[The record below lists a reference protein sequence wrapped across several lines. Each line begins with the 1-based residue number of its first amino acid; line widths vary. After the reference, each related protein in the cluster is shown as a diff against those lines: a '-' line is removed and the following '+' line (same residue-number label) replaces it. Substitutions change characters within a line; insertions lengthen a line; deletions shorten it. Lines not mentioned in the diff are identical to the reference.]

1 MLCCLFEEMQSDSP
15 AVHYFMGIFF
25 SPFPSHHLCY
35 CFPIFH
41 PQQPPSSQPSLWK
54 WEVTL
59 ILTPVANG
67 TNTVDALLFLSHDVE
82 YPKLDIC
89 PTLEVDVNPSLG
101 CDGYLNLNSN
111 QNEPLSDAEHSC
123 EVHLRLLC
131 PTLKS
136 SDLLIALMP
145 GASWTFVL
153 VEV

>member
-1 MLCCLFEEMQSDSP
+1 MLSLWGNAVWLTSCALFHGYLS
-15 AVHYFMGIFF
+15 F
-25 SPFPSHHLCY
+25 PFPSHYLCY

-111 QNEPLSDAEHSC
+111 QNEPLSDAGHSR
-123 EVHLRLLC
+123 EGHLRYVQCWSPATYWSHWC
-131 PTLKS
+131 P
-136 SDLLIALMP
+136 
-145 GASWTFVL
+145 VL
-153 VEV
+153 AGLEFW

>member
-15 AVHYFMGIFF
+15 AVHYVMGIFF
-25 SPFPSHHLCY
+25 PPFPSHYLCF

-89 PTLEVDVNPSLG
+89 PTLEVDVNPTLG

-111 QNEPLSDAEHSC
+111 QNGPLSDAGHSR
-123 EVHLRLLC
+123 EGHLRYVQCWSPATYWSHWC
-131 PTLKS
+131 PVPAGLEF
-136 SDLLIALMP
+136 
-145 GASWTFVL
+145 W
-153 VEV
+153 

>member
-1 MLCCLFEEMQSDSP
+1 MLSIWGNAVRLTSCALFHGYLS
-15 AVHYFMGIFF
+15 F
-25 SPFPSHHLCY
+25 PFPSHHLCY

-89 PTLEVDVNPSLG
+89 PTLEVDVNPTLG

-111 QNEPLSDAEHSC
+111 QNEPLSDAGHSR
-123 EVHLRLLC
+123 EGHLRYVQCWSPATYWSHWC
-131 PTLKS
+131 PVPAGLEF
-136 SDLLIALMP
+136 
-145 GASWTFVL
+145 W
-153 VEV
+153 